1 MIRITHKKFPALLA
15 MAMLVAACGGQKK
28 FIIND
33 DAVPTVW
40 SIETVNGLPPG
51 NTVLSSGN
59 PFLVFNNYDS
69 SIRGNSGCNSIL
81 GKYATTPK
89 GGIHFLSVKMTL
101 LNCDSAYET
110 NVQESLMSSIRYR
123 RFKGGILR
131 LYDAQDKA
139 TFVLRRNN

>member
-1 MIRITHKKFPALLA
+1 MTLINRKMKPALIA
-15 MAMLVAACGGQKK
+15 MALMVAACGGQKK

-69 SIRGNSGCNSIL
+69 SIRGNSGCNSFV

-89 GGIHFLSVKMTL
+89 GGIHFLSIRMTL

-110 NVQESLMSSIRYR
+110 NLQESLFTSIRYR
-123 RFKGGILR
+123 RVKGGLLK
-131 LYDAQDKA
+131 LYDAQDKT
-139 TFVLRRNN
+139 TFVLRRN

>member
-1 MIRITHKKFPALLA
+1 MICINYKNVSAIFA
-15 MAMLVAACGGQKK
+15 MALLVAACGGQKK

-59 PFLVFNNYDS
+59 PFIVFNNYDS

-81 GKYATTPK
+81 GKYAITPK

-110 NVQESLMSSIRYR
+110 NVQESLMSSVRYR
-123 RFKGGILR
+123 RYKGGVLR
-131 LYDAQDKA
+131 LYDAADKT
-139 TFVLRRNN
+139 TFLLRRN

>member
-1 MIRITHKKFPALLA
+1 MALLI
-15 MAMLVAACGGQKK
+15 AACGGQKK
-28 FIIND
+28 FIINE

-69 SIRGNSGCNSIL
+69 SIRGNSGCNSFL
-81 GKYATTPK
+81 GKYTITPK
-89 GGIHFLSVKMTL
+89 GGIHFLSIKMTL

-110 NVQESLMSSIRYR
+110 NVQESLMSSVRYR
-123 RFKGGILR
+123 RHKGGILR
-131 LYDAQDKA
+131 LYDAHDKA
-139 TFVLRRNN
+139 TFVLRRN